1 MSDVFI
7 SYAKEDQ
14 AGAKILVDVL
24 TEQGWSVWWDHEI
37 PPGKTWDEAI
47 GKEINAASC
56 VIVLWSKASVA
67 SKWVFNEAMK
77 GKERKI
83 LLPVL
88 IEEGVEIPPEFGLI
102 QATDFTGWDGQTPF
116 SGLDPLLK
124 QVRALLAKRV
134 RRRIALGAGIL
145 IILAV
150 VAFFFLQQ
158 QDRQRSHDLSG
169 VVVEVGT
176 GTPIAKARVVVQ
188 GGLATTTTNAQGMF
202 RIAVPRK
209 RFERVEVTVSLRG
222 YESKTLRLALA
233 EGQRIALKRKQR

>member
-14 AGAKILVDVL
+14 ACAKILVDVL
-24 TEQGWSVWWDHEI
+24 TEQGWSVWWDHDI

-47 GKEINAASC
+47 GKEIKAASC

-102 QATDFTGWDGQTPF
+102 QATDFTGWDGQTPP
-116 SGLDPLLK
+116 SGLDSLLK
-124 QVRALLAKRV
+124 EVRALLARRI
-134 RRRIALGAGIL
+134 RRRIVFGVGFLIVVALL
-145 IILAV
+145 
-150 VAFFFLQQ
+150 AFFFLQQ
-158 QDRQRSHDLSG
+158 QDSERPHVLAG
-169 VVVEVGT
+169 TLVEEGT
-176 GTPIAKARVVVQ
+176 GTPIADALLTVGGDRGTDTTDVQ
-188 GGLATTTTNAQGMF
+188 GYFHIEVQGM
-202 RIAVPRK
+202 PR
-209 RFERVEVTVSLRG
+209 ERVEVFISHPE
-222 YESKTLRLALA
+222 YESDTKRLTLT
-233 EGQRIALKRKQR
+233 EGQRISLKRKQP

>member
-14 AGAKILVDVL
+14 ACAKILVDVL
-24 TEQGWSVWWDHEI
+24 TEQGWSVWWDHDI

-47 GKEINAASC
+47 GKEIKAASC

-102 QATDFTGWDGQTPF
+102 QATDFTGWDGQTPP

-124 QVRALLAKRV
+124 QVRALLARRV
-134 RRRIALGAGIL
+134 RRQIMFGAGFL
-145 IILAV
+145 IV
-150 VAFFFLQQ
+150 VALLAFFFLQQ
-158 QDRQRSHDLSG
+158 QDRQRSHDPSG

-176 GTPIAKARVVVQ
+176 GVRIAGARVTVQ
-188 GGLATTTTNAQGMF
+188 GGRATTTTNKEGMF

-209 RFERVEVTVSLRG
+209 GFERVEVTVSHPR
-222 YESKTLRLALA
+222 YESKTTGLTLA
-233 EGQRIALKRKQR
+233 GGNRIALTR

>member
-88 IEEGVEIPPEFGLI
+88 IEQDVEIPREFGLI
-102 QATDFTGWDGQTPF
+102 QATDFTGWDGQTPP

-124 QVRALLAKRV
+124 QVRVLLARRV
-134 RRRIALGAGIL
+134 RRRIVLGAGIL

-150 VAFFFLQQ
+150 VAFFFLQR
-158 QDRQRSHDLSG
+158 QDSERSHVLSG
-169 VVVEVGT
+169 VVVEEGT
-176 GTPIAKARVVVQ
+176 GTPIAGALLTVVGDRGTDTTDVQ
-188 GGLATTTTNAQGMF
+188 GYFHIEVQGK
-202 RIAVPRK
+202 PR
-209 RFERVEVTVSLRG
+209 ERVEVFVSHPE
-222 YESKTLRLALA
+222 YESDKKRLTLT
-233 EGQRIALKRKQR
+233 EGQRISLRRNQP

>member
-14 AGAKILVDVL
+14 AGAKVLVDVL
-24 TEQGWSVWWDHEI
+24 TEQGWSVWWDHDI

-47 GKEINAASC
+47 GKEIKAASC

-102 QATDFTGWDGQTPF
+102 QATDFTGWDGQSPP

-124 QVRALLAKRV
+124 QVRALLARRV
-134 RRRIALGAGIL
+134 RRRVALGAGIL

-158 QDRQRSHDLSG
+158 QDPERSHVLSG
-169 VVVEVGT
+169 VVVEEGT
-176 GTPIAKARVVVQ
+176 GTPIPRASVAVL
-188 GGLATTTTNAQGMF
+188 GGRATTTTNKEGMF

-209 RFERVEVTVSLRG
+209 GFERVEVTVSHPR
-222 YESKTLRLALA
+222 YESKTTGLTLA
-233 EGQRIALKRKQR
+233 GGNRIALTRKQR